1 LKRIYKIDLGD
12 VSAEEGTVVE
22 KTIYRDL
29 MPDLTSFKGSVVERW
44 KASLLTEKEIF
55 RSITTTMVLTTTQ
68 LSNCF

>member
-29 MPDLTSFKGSVVERW
+29 MPDFTFFK
-44 KASLLTEKEIF
+44 
-55 RSITTTMVLTTTQ
+55 
-68 LSNCF
+68 